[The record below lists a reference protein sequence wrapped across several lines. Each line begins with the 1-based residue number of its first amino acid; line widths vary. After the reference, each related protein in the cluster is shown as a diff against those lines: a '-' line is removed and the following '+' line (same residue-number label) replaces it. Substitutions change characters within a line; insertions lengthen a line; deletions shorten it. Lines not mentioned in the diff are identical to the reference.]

1 MDKNFSKLISG
12 LKWLVERRE
21 LNMIDD
27 KLFLRLLS
35 KELNSFNLSQHCH
48 VQPFTKEISFYHW
61 RLIDMLVVDASDY
74 WQLLS
79 DDDLNFDELSAI
91 DAYRHG
97 FVSAVLRIMSIFD
110 MDLTRVVK

>member
-1 MDKNFSKLISG
+1 MDKNLEKLIVS
-12 LKWLVERRE
+12 LKWIFRRRE

-35 KELNSFNLSQHCH
+35 KELTSFNLSHA
-48 VQPFTKEISFYHW
+48 KEISCSQW
-61 RLIDMLVVDASDY
+61 RLVDLLVDDASDY

-79 DDDLNFDELSAI
+79 DDDVNFDELSAI

-97 FVSAVLRIMSIFD
+97 FISAVLRIMSIFD